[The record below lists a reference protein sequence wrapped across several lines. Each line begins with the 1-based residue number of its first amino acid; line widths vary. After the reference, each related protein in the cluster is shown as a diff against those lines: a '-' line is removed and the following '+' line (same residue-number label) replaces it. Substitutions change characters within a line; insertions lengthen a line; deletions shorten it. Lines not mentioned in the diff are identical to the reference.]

1 MRTLMASEVELVSGG
16 AFVRPLVDSVGWA
29 NGVMAGGAASMII
42 EDALAG
48 AELGSALG
56 PAGALF
62 GLFGGALVGGFVADS
77 YTGLP

>member
-1 MRTLMASEVELVSGG
+1 MRTLMANEVEQVSGG
-16 AFVRPLVDSVGWA
+16 VFARYLVDSVGWA

-48 AELGSALG
+48 GELGSALG

-62 GLFGGALVGGFVADS
+62 GLFGGALVGGFVTDT
-77 YTGLP
+77 YTKLP